1 MHSVLKRTQLLLLL
15 QQFRRFVQQG
25 VDVLLIFRSVIGL
38 HRNRLFLL
46 TLHVARER
54 IVIDG
59 IGILVNGRSFFI
71 LLICMYTHTP
81 IDMVSGILQSCIHC
95 GGEHVQHSLFDHVST
110 SPYIQKTVYF
120 GLQRGNVA
128 NHAVESAFQSL
139 FITFHT
145 SGKRRQTESTMAS
158 FGRFESRR
166 SVHICM

>member
-25 VDVLLIFRSVIGL
+25 VDALLIFRSVIGL

-46 TLHVARER
+46 TFHVARER

-95 GGEHVQHSLFDHVST
+95 GGEHVQHSPLRSRFDFSIHPEDGLFWAAARERRESRCRERFPVSIHHISYERST
-110 SPYIQKTVYF
+110 STNRKHNGV
-120 GLQRGNVA
+120 LR
-128 NHAVESAFQSL
+128 
-139 FITFHT
+139 
-145 SGKRRQTESTMAS
+145 
-158 FGRFESRR
+158 
-166 SVHICM
+166 